1 MVREV
6 CRRAQAG
13 ICYAGAMRRRTL
25 AASLIALTTCSALV
39 ALFDQPADAAGKK
52 NGAPF
57 HPDHDPNNITGLSET
72 VEIVSKGNE
81 KFIAKDVQGAIDAY
95 RRAIQLAPKNPLGHY
110 MLGVG
115 LLATGNAQE
124 AEISFKQAVEV
135 GESSP
140 GVKARALFAL
150 ADLKERQKKWEEA
163 KAAWQSYAD
172 YIAKHADAGYSESAS
187 TKLQALDDMLKQD
200 KSYDIVRER
209 IAADKADGGAAP
221 KK

>member
-1 MVREV
+1 MLL
-6 CRRAQAG
+6 
-13 ICYAGAMRRRTL
+13 T
-25 AASLIALTTCSALV
+25 LTTSSALV
-39 ALFDQPADAAGKK
+39 LLLDGPAGAAGGSKKGDAAQ
-52 NGAPF
+52 F
-57 HPDHDPNNITGLSET
+57 HPEHDPNNVTGLSEA

-115 LLATGNAQE
+115 LLAAGNAQE

-135 GESSP
+135 GESAP
-140 GVKARALFAL
+140 PIKARALFAL

-163 KAAWQSYAD
+163 KAAWQTYAD
-172 YIAKHADAGYSESAS
+172 YVSKHAGAGYPESAAS
-187 TKLQALDDMLKQD
+187 KSQALDDMLKQD
-200 KSYDIVRER
+200 KAYDIVRER
-209 IAADKADGGAAP
+209 IAADKPDSGAAP